1 MKYVIFSILLIY
13 LAVLSASLADY
24 QSEFG
29 FPMDKPRHG
38 KYYFQR
44 ELFSIEQDPQIIN
57 YQPSLVKAD
66 FQPEA
71 ASSMQTE
78 LDNFSLSDTTLV
90 INTDALND
98 LDLFSSLKMD
108 FSLGEDKT
116 LLEPEE
122 DYQFKFAEPAD
133 YNLYIKMEIPALNAQ
148 AENQIDFIPVTSR
161 SRQELQLIIP
171 QILSFSYQLDNIYN
185 NENMILPQYG
195 SIDFI
200 ITIDTQGITEVDYQ
214 VTAGQGFS
222 NSFISKCR
230 DAIRRWQIS
239 SPVKVQYV
247 LSRNYLLRP

>member
-1 MKYVIFSILLIY
+1 MKYIVISILLIY
-13 LAVLSASLADY
+13 IALLSASLADY

-44 ELFSIEQDPQIIN
+44 ELFSIDQDPQIIS
-57 YQPSLVKAD
+57 YQPASSITE
-66 FQPEA
+66 QPEA
-71 ASSMQTE
+71 APALQTE

-90 INTDALND
+90 IDTEALND
-98 LDLFSSLKMD
+98 LDLFSTLIMD
-108 FSLGEDKT
+108 SDLGEEMTSDQ
-116 LLEPEE
+116 EE
-122 DYQFKFAEPAD
+122 DSTFKVAEPAD
-133 YNLYIKMEIPALNAQ
+133 YNLYIKMEIPSLNPKT
-148 AENQIDFIPVTSR
+148 ENQINFIPVTSR
-161 SRQELQLIIP
+161 SQRELQTIIP

-185 NENMILPQYG
+185 SENMIFPQYG

-200 ITIDTQGITEVDYQ
+200 ITIDTEGIMDVDYQ
-214 VTAGQGFS
+214 ITAGQGFS
-222 NSFISKCR
+222 NGFISKSL